1 METKQIITDIQALW
15 NDIENWYENNAPKRL
30 QDLMDGAS
38 QEEIR
43 CFETTIGFSLP
54 NDYLASLSIHNGYVD
69 INSYS
74 YISIDESLR
83 KWLMMKGLSEEGAFK
98 DFEPHHPHR
107 NKIQNTWWCLGW
119 IPFAE
124 DGSGNMICIDIT
136 PDING
141 VVGQI
146 IYMEIQGEGP
156 IASQFRSFFEW
167 LESYRNDLYEGRY
180 EVGEEDFLHLR

>member
-83 KWLMMKGLSEEGAFK
+83 KWLSLEMSLLLAFLNLCFKGCNFSRQFLNS
-98 DFEPHHPHR
+98 
-107 NKIQNTWWCLGW
+107 LG
-119 IPFAE
+119 
-124 DGSGNMICIDIT
+124 
-136 PDING
+136 
-141 VVGQI
+141 
-146 IYMEIQGEGP
+146 
-156 IASQFRSFFEW
+156 
-167 LESYRNDLYEGRY
+167 
-180 EVGEEDFLHLR
+180 